1 MVSEGFRE
9 HNFPITCVVSN
20 ADKTAYAT
28 ADTIPENAFATDGPA
43 KVVIW
48 NASNNAPNKAI
59 PVAFEGGVGVR
70 TMDFSR
76 NGALLLVLMNDKK
89 NTISIYS
96 VATGEVVYTSQHGD
110 AEIVSSVSFGGNNDI
125 FVVAGSNGATFYIN
139 EGNSFLAD
147 SSL

>member
-1 MVSEGFRE
+1 
-9 HNFPITCVVSN
+9 
-20 ADKTAYAT
+20 
-28 ADTIPENAFATDGPA
+28 
-43 KVVIW
+43 
-48 NASNNAPNKAI
+48 
-59 PVAFEGGVGVR
+59 
-70 TMDFSR
+70 MDFSR
-76 NGALLLVLMNDKK
+76 NGALTPGAYERQK

-147 SSL
+147 SSFVKYEKRSGLLGSFAGAFK